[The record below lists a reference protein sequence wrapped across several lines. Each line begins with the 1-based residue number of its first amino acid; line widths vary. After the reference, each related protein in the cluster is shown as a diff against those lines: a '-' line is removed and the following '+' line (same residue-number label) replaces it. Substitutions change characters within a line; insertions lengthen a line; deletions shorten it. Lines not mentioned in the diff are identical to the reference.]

1 MDWRKLNLEKTKE
14 DLKNSADESLL
25 IIRTIEAIDELESC
39 INKLVVVLREW
50 YGLYGPR
57 ASMIKEQDSFLN
69 AVESAK
75 KEDMTSELLKS
86 DDIKELQ
93 FLRSEILKLK
103 ELQEEYKNYLEKV
116 MKKYC
121 KNLLGDAGVIVGAR
135 LIKLAGSLEDLA
147 KMPSSTIQVLGAE
160 KALFRHL
167 KKGSRSPKFG
177 VLYFHPDVSQ
187 AKEGDK
193 AKAARKI
200 ASKISIGTKKDFYG
214 K

>member
-1 MDWRKLNLEKTKE
+1 MDWRTLNLEKTKE
-14 DLKNSADESLL
+14 DLKNSVDESLL
-25 IIRTIEAIDELESC
+25 IIRTIEAIDELDSS

-57 ASMIKEQDSFLN
+57 ASMVKEQDSFLN
-69 AVESAK
+69 AVDLAK

-86 DDIKELQ
+86 DDIKELKL
-93 FLRSEILKLK
+93 LRSEILKLK

-121 KNLLGDAGVIVGAR
+121 KNLLDSAGVIVGAR

-147 KMPSSTIQVLGAE
+147 KMPSSTVQVLGAE

-167 KKGSRSPKFG
+167 KTGTRSPKFG
-177 VLYFHPDVSQ
+177 VLYFHSDVSQ

-193 AKAARKI
+193 AKVARKI
-200 ASKISIGTKKDFYG
+200 ASKISIDTKKDFYG